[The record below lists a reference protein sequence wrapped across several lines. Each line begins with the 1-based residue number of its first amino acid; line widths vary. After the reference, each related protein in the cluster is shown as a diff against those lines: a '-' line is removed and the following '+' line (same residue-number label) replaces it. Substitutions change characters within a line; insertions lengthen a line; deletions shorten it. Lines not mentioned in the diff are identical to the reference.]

1 MGHNNRITETI
12 NKSKDMKKNEVN
24 NPTQIREGTCMDGD
38 TNVTVKTVKGFELN
52 LHHMNLV
59 RENKLKAKILV
70 YDVFKDFKYT
80 EIKE

>member
-1 MGHNNRITETI
+1 
-12 NKSKDMKKNEVN
+12 MKKNEVN

-80 EIKE
+80 EIKEQGIANK